1 MSWSYFILG
10 VIFFVVVIPT
20 WLRLHY
26 RSRREGGVSL
36 NADERR
42 ELEALRR
49 HADRLE
55 ERLATLERALDAEP
69 ADRRP

>member
-10 VIFFVVVIPT
+10 VIFLVVVIPA

-26 RSRREGGVSL
+26 RSRQEGGASL

-55 ERLATLERALDAEP
+55 ERLATLERALDADP
-69 ADRRP
+69 ANRQP